1 MSIWEHRSRLID
13 FFFPLKSYIYIY
25 ILLLLLFFLEKAKHI
40 YKRQKVWI
48 EVMFGYALR
57 FTAFSFCVFPF
68 SFFFFACIFPQQVA
82 TVHALYINS
91 SRNFWPVFR
100 EQCTDTLFTDPQIS
114 FFINFFIKNGFQS
127 TIHTFKNYFAAV
139 FSVFSFSKISSI
151 QTDPETKQNSMLWV
165 NRWDVYLLI
174 VTYVEFK

>member
-1 MSIWEHRSRLID
+1 
-13 FFFPLKSYIYIY
+13 
-25 ILLLLLFFLEKAKHI
+25 
-40 YKRQKVWI
+40 
-48 EVMFGYALR
+48 MFGYALR

-151 QTDPETKQNSMLWV
+151 QTDPETKQNSLKLVNLLHRVCLDRTYFAENWKHCSKIILKCVNSIMRPIFSKKVTEKRGLWV
-165 NRWDVYLLI
+165 PCKCGWKV
-174 VTYVEFK
+174 K